1 MIPNLNSIYSKRVE
15 KKHRLGM
22 DHSDVC
28 LGTEF
33 PPIQG
38 DWFEQ
43 IMIDLISTLPETNIA
58 HENHHLSW

>member
-1 MIPNLNSIYSKRVE
+1 MIVGFFTSSYIHDEMIPNLNSIYSKRVE

-38 DWFEQ
+38 D
-43 IMIDLISTLPETNIA
+43 
-58 HENHHLSW
+58 